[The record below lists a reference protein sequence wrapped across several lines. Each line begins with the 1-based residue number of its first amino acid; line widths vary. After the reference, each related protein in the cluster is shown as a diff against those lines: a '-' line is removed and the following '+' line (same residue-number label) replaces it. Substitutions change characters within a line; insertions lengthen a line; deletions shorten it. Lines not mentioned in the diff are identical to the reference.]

1 MDLGAQRLPQAAAK
15 AQASRF
21 LSNLGAVRTFFEA
34 GLILYSLRSGPLL
47 SGALLPNYLFEASDL
62 NDLIGPN

>member
-47 SGALLPNYLFEASDL
+47 SGTR
-62 NDLIGPN
+62 

>member
-21 LSNLGAVRTFFEA
+21 LSNLGAVRTCFA
-34 GLILYSLRSGPLL
+34 PLG
-47 SGALLPNYLFEASDL
+47 SC
-62 NDLIGPN
+62 